1 MMRASMSLLEQ
12 VEAIARRAGAAI
24 MQVYCR
30 DFSATQKED
39 KSPLTEADTAA
50 HEVII
55 RHLQRLQPA
64 LPILSE
70 EAVGDFS
77 GADDAGRYW
86 LVDPLDGT
94 KEFIKRNGE
103 FTVNIALIEQ
113 GRAILGVVYAPVLN
127 VAYLAAEGLGAFKV
141 GADGLR
147 VPIRV
152 AEHKAGSSWRVVG
165 SRSHAGDSL
174 TAFLHQLGTHEL
186 MSMGSSL
193 KFCLVAEG
201 AADVYPRM
209 GPTSLWDTAAAQCVV
224 EQAGGRVVQL
234 TGEPISYA
242 DPSVVLNP
250 FFLVHGKSAVNWAD
264 LFRDLIQQPT
274 SDPTI
279 A

>member
-1 MMRASMSLLEQ
+1 MKLASMSLLEE
-12 VEAIARRAGAAI
+12 VDAIAREAGAAI
-24 MQVYCR
+24 MNVYAR
-30 DFSATQKED
+30 DFSATRKDD

-50 HEVII
+50 HQVIK
-55 RHLQRLQPA
+55 RRLENLRPA

-77 GADDAGRYW
+77 GVDDSGRYW

-103 FTVNIALIEQ
+103 FTVNIALIEH

-127 VAYLAAEGLGAFKV
+127 VTYLAAEGLGAFKSEA
-141 GADGLR
+141 GHPR

-152 AEHKAGSSWRVVG
+152 SEHKQGSPWRVVG

-174 TAFLHQLGTHEL
+174 EGFLNRLGSHQLI
-186 MSMGSSL
+186 SMGSSL

-201 AADVYPRM
+201 TADVYPRM

-224 EQAGGRVVQL
+224 EQAGGRVIQL
-234 TGEPISYA
+234 MGEAVSYA
-242 DPSVVLNP
+242 NPSVVLNP
-250 FFLVHGKSAVNWAD
+250 FFLVHGKSAVDWAD
-264 LFRDLIQQPT
+264 LFRNPALQT
-274 SDPTI
+274 ASKSSI

>member
-1 MMRASMSLLEQ
+1 MAGMSLLED
-12 VEAIARRAGAAI
+12 VEAIAREAGAAI
-24 MQVYCR
+24 MKVYAR
-30 DFSATQKED
+30 DFSASQKED
-39 KSPLTEADTAA
+39 ESPLTEADTAA
-50 HEVII
+50 HEVIT
-55 RHLQRLQPA
+55 RRLGKLQSA

-77 GADDAGRYW
+77 GVDDSGRYW

-103 FTVNIALIEQ
+103 FTVNIALIEK
-113 GRAILGVVYAPVLN
+113 GRSILGVVYAPALN
-127 VAYLAAEGLGAFKV
+127 VAYLAAERLGAFKV
-141 GADGLR
+141 GAERQR

-152 AEHKAGSSWRVVG
+152 AAHKDGSSWRVVG

-174 TAFLHQLGTHEL
+174 TAFLHQLGAHEL
-186 MSMGSSL
+186 MPMGSSL

-201 AADVYPRM
+201 TADVYPRL

-224 EQAGGRVVQL
+224 EQAGGRVIQL
-234 TGEPISYA
+234 TGKPISYA

-250 FFLVHGKSAVNWAD
+250 FFLVHGKSTVDWD
-264 LFRDLIQQPT
+264 DLIRGSIQQAAST
-274 SDPTI
+274 PTI

>member
-1 MMRASMSLLEQ
+1 MTHASMSLLEN
-12 VEAIARRAGAAI
+12 VVVIAREAGAAI
-24 MQVYCR
+24 MKVYAR
-30 DFSATQKED
+30 NFSASQKENQT
-39 KSPLTEADTAA
+39 PLTEADTAA

-55 RHLQRLQPA
+55 RRLEKLRPA
-64 LPILSE
+64 LPIFSE

-77 GADDAGRYW
+77 GADNSGRYW

-103 FTVNIALIEQ
+103 FTVNIALIKK
-113 GRAILGVVYAPVLN
+113 GRSILGVVYAPVLN

-141 GADGLR
+141 GADGQCA
-147 VPIRV
+147 PIRV
-152 AEHKAGSSWRVVG
+152 AEHKEGSSWRVVE

-174 TAFLHQLGTHEL
+174 TAFLHQLGSHEL

-201 AADVYPRM
+201 TADIYPRM

-224 EQAGGRVVQL
+224 EQAGGAVIQL
-234 TGEPISYA
+234 TGESISYA

-250 FFLVHGKSAVNWAD
+250 FFLVHGKSTVNWAD
-264 LFRDLIQQPT
+264 LVRGSIQRRAST
-274 SDPTI
+274 PTI